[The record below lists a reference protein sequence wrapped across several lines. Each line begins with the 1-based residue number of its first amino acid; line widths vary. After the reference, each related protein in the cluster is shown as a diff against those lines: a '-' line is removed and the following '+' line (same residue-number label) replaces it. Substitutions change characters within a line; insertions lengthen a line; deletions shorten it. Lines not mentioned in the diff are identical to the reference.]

1 VFFAGDLLQTGAQ
14 NLYIQEISSLA
25 DKISS
30 ATDED
35 KAPFKTLTLLGR
47 DYFPETGNLHKALD
61 ELDNKI
67 NVRKI
72 SAQAKIDEI
81 GKTLTHVCKL
91 ADEARIQVVTWE
103 SKESVASIDEEAA
116 KAGLDANTMLVNKS
130 KQENNEIRTTINT
143 IKTKIQELAEI
154 PTTKALQTLPAS
166 MLQLH
171 MSKFEDIVESIKTLL
186 HNIEARLDQDELAE
200 SNTKK
205 GLRDAWDSESNAQN
219 GMAETCAVQSST
231 LATLNVRLADTTGSK
246 DTAERA
252 RDDEIQSQIRE
263 KAMLS
268 QLRVL
273 LSNLA
278 ATSTESNALSTHSS
292 QAMLALAMARNHE
305 DVIKDFEALI
315 DKLEAEMDR
324 KKAELEAEYNK
335 YLDKFT
341 PLKLDVEKAEFD
353 SSKADADKQAS
364 KERVAAALAA
374 YEAASSKLDAN
385 NDLRGKQRAILAH
398 LLVQIE
404 ALKV

>member
-47 DYFPETGNLHKALD
+47 DYFPETGNLNKALD

-67 NVRKI
+67 NVRKN

-81 GKTLTHVCKL
+81 GNTLEQVCKF
-91 ADEARIQVVTWE
+91 ADEARIKVVQWE

-116 KAGLDANTMLVNKS
+116 KADLDANTILVNKS
-130 KQENNEIRTTINT
+130 KQENNAIRTSINA
-143 IKTKIQELAEI
+143 IKAKIQELAEI
-154 PTTKALQTLPAS
+154 PATNALQTLPAS

-205 GLRDAWDSESNAQN
+205 GLRDAWDSESKAQH

-231 LATLNVRLADTTGSK
+231 LATLNVRLADVTGSK

-278 ATSTESNALSTHSS
+278 ASGTESNALSTHSS
-292 QAMLALAMARNHE
+292 QAMLALAMGRNHE
-305 DVIKDFEALI
+305 DVVKGFEALI
-315 DKLEAEMDR
+315 NKLEAEMDR
-324 KKAELEAEYNK
+324 KKAEVEAEYNK
-335 YLDKFT
+335 YLHMFT
-341 PLKLDVEKAEFD
+341 PLKVDVEKAGFD
-353 SSKADADKQAS
+353 SSKADAGIQAS

-374 YEAASSKLDAN
+374 YEASSSKLDAN
-385 NDLRGKQRAILAH
+385 NDVRGKQRAVIAH